1 MSLVPVNPPNSPPAT
16 ISQGMILQG
25 KGIFVTSGHCALDE
39 RGEPL
44 AADFETQV
52 VAVFE
57 SLSRTLQAAGL
68 GFDCVARLVTY
79 VVDFDPSMTDT
90 IRKVRSRYISKER
103 PPTSVLI
110 AAAALYDPRL
120 RIEVEVLAVVP

>member
-1 MSLVPVNPPNSPPAT
+1 
-16 ISQGMILQG
+16 MILQG

-39 RGEPL
+39 SGEPL
-44 AADFETQV
+44 AGDFETQV

-79 VVDFDPSMTDT
+79 VVDFEPSMTDT